1 MMNEKAFSFI
11 IYCINSGC
19 CSFVRTPFLLPYSDL
34 SETSYIYRT
43 KLLQKSEMRKEI
55 VIELSYKGFSR
66 ASDYS

>member
-1 MMNEKAFSFI
+1 MDFNIKTRLTASLGILVGI
-11 IYCINSGC
+11 IIIL
-19 CSFVRTPFLLPYSDL
+19 VIL
-34 SETSYIYRT
+34 SVV

>member
-34 SETSYIYRT
+34 SETSYINLTNERH
-43 KLLQKSEMRKEI
+43 KAG
-55 VIELSYKGFSR
+55 V
-66 ASDYS
+66 